1 MISFTK
7 FFKKKTISVYDNVSN
22 STFKLILRDDCYI
35 EKEIQQFG
43 LYGYFEKESLKL
55 WSFLSSKSD
64 VIIDI
69 GANTGLYSM
78 LAKAN
83 NSLSTV
89 LSIEP
94 IQTNFDVLTDNIKLN
109 KFKIITEKVALSN
122 IIGEAKMYM
131 FKDKLNYMT
140 SINSNRYEGNPEII
154 QGKEI
159 VEVNVPIQIFSNLY
173 KKHNLKSLDLIKI
186 DVEGHEVEVIES
198 MMEYIS
204 KFKPNILIEILSDE
218 IANGISKLVENMNY
232 HYISIDEKSIP
243 NEVDKLNNNDH
254 HNFLLCN
261 SPTFNSLLASNMIRQ
276 K

>member
-1 MISFTK
+1 MLNLTK
-7 FFKKKTISVYDNVSN
+7 YFKKNTISVFDEVSK
-22 STFKLILRDDCYI
+22 STFKLILREDCYI
-35 EKEIQQFG
+35 EKEIHQFG

-55 WSFLSSKSD
+55 WAYLCGKSK

-78 LAKAN
+78 VAKVN

-94 IQTNFDVLTDNIKLN
+94 IYTNFDVLTANIKLN
-109 KFKIITEKVALSN
+109 KFKILTEKVALSN
-122 IIGEAKMYM
+122 TVGEAKMYM

-173 KKHNLKSLDLIKI
+173 EKHYLKSLDLIKI

-198 MMEYIS
+198 MMEYILR
-204 KFKPNILIEILSDE
+204 FEPNILIEILTDE
-218 IANGISKLVENMNY
+218 IANSISKLVESINY
-232 HYISIDEKSIP
+232 HFISIDEKTMPI
-243 NEVDKLNNNDH
+243 EVDKLNNNDH

-261 SPTFNSLLASNMIRQ
+261 SSTFNSLLASKMILQ